1 MTKKLAI
8 VVADRGWVYIGNVEQ
23 TGNGVSI
30 TDAQNLRRWGTT
42 AGLGQLAHSGPQGST
57 TLDAY
62 GSVFVPS
69 HAVISIIDVT
79 NREAWSA
86 YFPLHAAAA

>member
-23 TGNGVSI
+23 AETGVSI
-30 TDAQNLRRWGTT
+30 TEAQNVRRWGTT
-42 AGLGQLAHSGPQGST
+42 AGLGQLAHCGPQGST
-57 TLDAY
+57 ALDAY

-79 NREAWSA
+79 NREAWTA
-86 YFPLHAAAA
+86 YFPPSAHAA